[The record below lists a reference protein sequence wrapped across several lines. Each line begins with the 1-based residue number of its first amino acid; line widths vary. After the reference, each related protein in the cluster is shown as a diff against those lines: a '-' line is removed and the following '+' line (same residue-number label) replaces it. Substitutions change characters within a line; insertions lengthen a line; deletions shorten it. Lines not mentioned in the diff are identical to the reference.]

1 MKPQYR
7 NYQTATQ
14 VKVLSPVI
22 FHVIEAECFHILEGY
37 KMNFVLVKNTSLY
50 RGLSPQYGSERNSQK
65 LGRSKKFSRRRIFAD
80 NLKKKESEDDC
91 LEVGLFRSKGVAGVM
106 SCESKAHLKGA
117 AVVCRG
123 IGKRSPHKEMD

>member
-22 FHVIEAECFHILEGY
+22 LHVIEAESVHKLEGN
-37 KMNFVLVKNTSLY
+37 KMNFIMVKNSSLY

-65 LGRSKKFSRRRIFAD
+65 LGRSKQFSHERIFTN
-80 NLKKKESEDDC
+80 NLKRKGSENEC
-91 LEVGLFRSKGVAGVM
+91 LEVGLFRSKGVAGAM
-106 SCESKAHLKGA
+106 SCESKAHLKGTA
-117 AVVCRG
+117 LVCRG
-123 IGKRSPHKEMD
+123 KGKHGPHQEME